1 MALKDLTGQ
10 KFGRLTVIERAPT
23 YISQKG
29 GHVTKWKCLCEC
41 GKEVVKSSYDLR
53 HEDNISC
60 GCYKKEHP
68 YFKDITGWKMWEHGF
83 PQSRV
88 KVLYRTKQNKIKNWM
103 WMCECQC
110 EKKTHFEVSGGNL
123 LSGHSLS
130 CGCLMKDLIKQRK
143 KKNKYEFFDDYVVGY
158 TQKGTPFYVDLQDYD
173 KIKDIY
179 WFETTEWTNMK
190 RLNGVINGKRV
201 RQHVYLGF
209 QNHDHIDKNEL
220 NNRRSNLRKCSQRE
234 NNFNKG
240 IKCTNTSGIIGVH
253 WCKERSLWLAT
264 LKIDDVYKLHKRF
277 KEKDDAIK
285 ARLEAEAKYFGEYA
299 PQIDLFGQYGIEK
312 PKIKSLA
319 DEVY

>member
-10 KFGRLTVIERAPT
+10 KFGRLTVTERAPT
-23 YISQKG
+23 YISPKG
-29 GHVTKWKCLCEC
+29 GHVTRWRCLCEC
-41 GKEVVKSSYDLR
+41 GKEIIKSSYDLR
-53 HEDNISC
+53 HEENISC

-68 YFKDITGWKMWEHGF
+68 YFKDITGWKMWEHGI
-83 PQSRV
+83 PESRI
-88 KVLYRTKQNKIKNWM
+88 KVLYRTKQNKQNNWM
-103 WMCECQC
+103 WMCECRC
-110 EKKTHFEVSGGNL
+110 GNKKQFELSGGVIL
-123 LSGHSLS
+123 HGSRLS
-130 CGCLMKDLIKQRK
+130 CGCLAKEEREQRK
-143 KKNKYEFFDDYVVGY
+143 KKNQYELHKDYVIGY
-158 TQKGTPFYVDLQDYD
+158 TQKGSAFYVDIEDYD

-179 WFETTEWTNMK
+179 WFENTEWTDMK
-190 RLNGVINGKRV
+190 RLSGVINGKRV

-209 QNHDHIDKNEL
+209 PNHDHIDRNEL

-240 IKCTNTSGIIGVH
+240 IKCTNTSGVIGVH
-253 WCKERSLWLAT
+253 WCKKRSLWMAT
-264 LKIDDVYKLHKRF
+264 LKSDNTYKLHKRF

-299 PQIDLFGQYGIEK
+299 PQIDLFEQYGIEK